1 MEVEGARRPVRR
13 PSRGLDVRRGGPSD
27 VHRGA
32 STATSASVGARRRR
46 SRNFPRQVEAPLGGH
61 PDGGRGTPMDLG
73 GPDGPRGTPM
83 DLGGPRWRSGGTP
96 DGGREH
102 PDGGRAATPMELGPP
117 RRPSRQTS
125 TASGRHLDLHRGAPT
140 TPSRFSGRV
149 CISTRRDS
157 WPLGA
162 PPGGPS
168 ERSYGLVYLIPTPP
182 SRRTARGAAGK
193 GRNEHFGRVRRGGFL
208 DLVNESFCVE
218 CCQSEP

>member
-1 MEVEGARRPVRR
+1 MEV
-13 PSRGLDVRRGGPSD
+13 GGP
-27 VHRGA
+27 RW
-32 STATSASVGARRRR
+32 TS
-46 SRNFPRQVEAPLGGH
+46 
-61 PDGGRGTPMDLG
+61 G

-193 GRNEHFGRVRRGGFL
+193 GRNQHFGRVRRGGFL
-208 DLVNESFCVE
+208 TQVKLVFFQSMRGRRTPCASPRV
-218 CCQSEP
+218 CCRHGVALTRDRPQMVGPFSMGVWLNVLLATDSIRVTHAGLPPLQK